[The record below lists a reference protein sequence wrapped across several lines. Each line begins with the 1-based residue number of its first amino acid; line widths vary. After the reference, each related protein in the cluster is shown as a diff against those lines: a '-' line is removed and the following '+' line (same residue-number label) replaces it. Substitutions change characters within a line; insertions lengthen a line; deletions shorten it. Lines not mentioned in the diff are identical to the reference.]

1 MFVQT
6 SKKVLESG
14 GLSYKLLGNFI
25 GISVYTDLKY
35 LKMKGLCSYRLK
47 NGGLSHNVL
56 ELRFYDSVSLSFK

>member
-35 LKMKGLCSYRLK
+35 LKMEDFLIKS
-47 NGGLSHNVL
+47 L
-56 ELRFYDSVSLSFK
+56 EILLGSVFIQT